1 MSLTNKAIRD
11 NADNTQRVLPANDN
25 ISILL
30 VEDQPNPSSML
41 RRALIDFDYH
51 IVKHISYED
60 NLIDQIE
67 LCDPSVLVLATNLP
81 NDKMLKEL
89 AEISQ
94 ILPLPIVIFA
104 DNDSPILIKRAI
116 KSGVSAY
123 IAHEILPKRIQS
135 ILYTAIER
143 FKEMQSLR
151 YELTQLKTKLE
162 SRKLIAQAKELLMQ
176 QKRLTEKQATET
188 LKKMAL
194 NQGHSMVF
202 VAKNIIDVCEVF
214 STSRT

>member
-1 MSLTNKAIRD
+1 MSLTNKAVMD
-11 NADNTQRVLPANDN
+11 NEGSTQRVLPTHDN

-51 IVKHISYED
+51 IVKHISYEE

-67 LCDPSVLVLATNLP
+67 LCDPSILILATNLP
-81 NDKMLKEL
+81 NDKILKEL

-94 ILPLPIVIFA
+94 LVPLPIVVFS
-104 DNDSPILIKRAI
+104 DNDSPTLIKRAI

-135 ILYTAIER
+135 ILCTAIER

-151 YELTQLKTKLE
+151 SELTQLKTKLE

-176 QKRLTEKQATET
+176 QKRLSEKQATET
-188 LKKMAL
+188 MKKMAL
-194 NQGHSMVF
+194 NQGHPLVF

>member
-1 MSLTNKAIRD
+1 MNLTNKAIKD
-11 NADNTQRVLPANDN
+11 NADNTQRVLPTSDN

-30 VEDQPNPSSML
+30 VEDKPNPSSML

-51 IVKHISYED
+51 IAKHISYEE
-60 NLIDQIE
+60 NLISQIE
-67 LCDPSVLVLATNLP
+67 LCDPSILVLATNLP
-81 NDKMLKEL
+81 NDKILKEL

-104 DNDSPILIKRAI
+104 DNDSPTLIKRAI

-143 FKEMQSLR
+143 FKEIQSLR
-151 YELTQLKTKLE
+151 SELKQLKTKLE
-162 SRKLIAQAKELLMQ
+162 SRKLIARAKELLMQ
-176 QKRLTEKQATET
+176 QKRITEKQATET
-188 LKKMAL
+188 LKKMAMS
-194 NQGHSMVF
+194 QGHPLVF
-202 VAKNIIDVCEVF
+202 VAKNIIDVCEVL